1 MRHFARCGVG
11 GLERGIEGGGLGYFE
26 PMDASDA
33 TGLLDRLD
41 EFGLALRHPALNTP
55 TYLNAL
61 AGHEGDAVSTDVVD
75 LGRRMSDP

>member
-1 MRHFARCGVG
+1 LRVAASEAWSAELRSGV
-11 GLERGIEGGGLGYFE
+11 LWYFE

-61 AGHEGDAVSTDVVD
+61 AGH
-75 LGRRMSDP
+75 